1 MAIVSQS
8 EFIDWKINPVTQA
21 FFEAANERIE
31 ESKELL
37 SVSAGLDTNQDRFL
51 VGMIQAYR
59 ELQDFR
65 IEDIND
71 D

>member
-1 MAIVSQS
+1 MAILSQS
-8 EFIDWKINPVTQA
+8 EFIDWKINPVTRA
-21 FFEAANERIE
+21 FFEAANERID

-37 SVSAGLDTNQDRFL
+37 SVSAGLDANQDRFL

-65 IEDIND
+65 LEDLDND
-71 D
+71 

>member
-1 MAIVSQS
+1 MAILSQS
-8 EFIDWKINPVTQA
+8 DFIDWKINPVTQA
-21 FFEAANERIE
+21 FFEAANIRID

-65 IEDIND
+65 LEDLDND
-71 D
+71 

>member
-1 MAIVSQS
+1 MAIVTQI
-8 EFIDWKINPVTQA
+8 EFIDWKSNPVTKA
-21 FFEAANERIE
+21 FFEAAKIRIE
-31 ESKELL
+31 ESKEML
-37 SVSAGLDTNQDRFL
+37 SYSAGLDSMQDRFL
-51 VGMIQAYR
+51 AGLIQAYR

>member
-1 MAIVSQS
+1 MISQS
-8 EFIDWKINPVTQA
+8 DFIDWKINPVTQA
-21 FFEAANERIE
+21 FFEAANIRID

-65 IEDIND
+65 LEDLDND
-71 D
+71 